1 MIKEYNS
8 YPQISVDNFIYKMK
22 KEEFIQDPFLKLLTY
37 EEENIVKG
45 ILLYSEIYD
54 RIEINQIEVIPIY
67 QNRHIASSLMQYLID
82 QAKNKKIIN
91 ITLEVKCDNYKAINL
106 YQKYNFEKQ
115 AVRKKY
121 YNGIDGILMELKI
134 D

>member
-121 YNGIDGILMELKI
+121 YNGMDGILMELKI
-134 D
+134 N

>member
-82 QAKNKKIIN
+82 QTKNKKIIN

-134 D
+134 N

>member
-67 QNRHIASSLMQYLID
+67 QNRHIDSSLMQYLID

-134 D
+134 N

>member
-91 ITLEVKCDNYKAINL
+91 ITLEIKCDNYKAINL

-121 YNGIDGILMELKI
+121 YNGMDGILMELKI
-134 D
+134 N

>member
-91 ITLEVKCDNYKAINL
+91 ITLGVKCDNYKAINL

-121 YNGIDGILMELKI
+121 YNGMDGILMELKI
-134 D
+134 N

>member
-82 QAKNKKIIN
+82 QTKNKKIIN

-121 YNGIDGILMELKI
+121 YNGMDGILMELKI
-134 D
+134 N

>member
-67 QNRHIASSLMQYLID
+67 QNRHIASSLMQHLID

-134 D
+134 N

>member
-82 QAKNKKIIN
+82 QAKNTKIIN

-134 D
+134 N

>member
-37 EEENIVKG
+37 EEENIVKR
-45 ILLYSEIYD
+45 ILLYSKIYD

-134 D
+134 N

>member
-8 YPQISVDNFIYKMK
+8 YPQISVDNFIYKIK

-67 QNRHIASSLMQYLID
+67 QNIHIASSLMQHLID

-91 ITLEVKCDNYKAINL
+91 ITLEVKCDNYKATNL

-134 D
+134 N

>member
-106 YQKYNFEKQ
+106 YQKYNFVKQ

-134 D
+134 N

>member
-82 QAKNKKIIN
+82 QAKNKKIIK
-91 ITLEVKCDNYKAINL
+91 VSINQL
-106 YQKYNFEKQ
+106 T
-115 AVRKKY
+115 RKKDLFIMAMPSFSLP
-121 YNGIDGILMELKI
+121 NRMRRVPFKI
-134 D
+134 VRFQPKM

>member
-54 RIEINQIEVIPIY
+54 RIEINQIEVITIY

-134 D
+134 N

>member
-67 QNRHIASSLMQYLID
+67 QSRHIASSLMQYLID

-134 D
+134 N

>member
-67 QNRHIASSLMQYLID
+67 QNRHIASSLMHQVID

-134 D
+134 N

>member
-8 YPQISVDNFIYKMK
+8 YPQISVDNFIYKLSK
-22 KEEFIQDPFLKLLTY
+22 QEFSTDPFLKLLVFEDDNT
-37 EEENIVKG
+37 IKG

-67 QNRHIASSLMQYLID
+67 QNRHIASSLMQHLID

-134 D
+134 N

>member
-37 EEENIVKG
+37 EEENIAKG

-134 D
+134 N

>member
-134 D
+134 N

>member
-8 YPQISVDNFIYKMK
+8 YPQFSVDNFIYKMK

-134 D
+134 N

>member
-22 KEEFIQDPFLKLLTY
+22 KEKFIQDPFLKLLTY

-67 QNRHIASSLMQYLID
+67 QNRHIASSLMQYLIN

-134 D
+134 N